1 MCLIL
6 FKYEPDAEHNLII
19 AANRD
24 EFHSRPTL
32 PAHFWDNESSIF
44 AGKDLLGGG
53 TWLGSNKSGKVA
65 GLTNFSQS
73 TDPYNAQSRG
83 FLVRDFLIQDKTSSD
98 FANLIDPSSYA
109 GFNLLLYDQNELVTC
124 SNISKERDVEIRKL
138 NPGTYAL
145 SNTYLTNSWPKCQKG
160 RQRLADRT
168 AQDFSVETLLE
179 ILRDSQPPI
188 DNLLPRRG
196 NTIEYERR
204 LGSAFVVGE
213 DYGTRASTVLLVNS
227 SKITFHERSFTRKG
241 LFYRDLRKE
250 LPLN

>member
-24 EFHSRPTL
+24 EFHSRPAL
-32 PAHFWDNESSIF
+32 PAHFWDKDSSIF

-65 GLTNFSQS
+65 GLTNFSQL
-73 TDPYNAQSRG
+73 TAPENAQSRG
-83 FLVRDFLIQDKTSSD
+83 FLVRDFLTQDNSSSD
-98 FANLIDPSSYA
+98 FASLIDPSSYA

-124 SNISKERDVEIRKL
+124 SNISKEGDIEIRKL

-145 SNTYLTNSWPKCQKG
+145 SNTYLRNRWPKCHEGK
-160 RQRLADRT
+160 RRLAAST
-168 AQDFSVETLLE
+168 AQDFSVESLLE
-179 ILRDSQPPI
+179 ILRDSQPPL
-188 DNLLPRRG
+188 DNLLPQRG

-227 SKITFHERSFTRKG
+227 RKITFHERSFARTG
-241 LFYRDLRKE
+241 SSYQDLRKE
-250 LPLN
+250 LHLN

>member
-24 EFHSRPTL
+24 EFHSRPAL

-73 TDPYNAQSRG
+73 TNPDDAQSRG
-83 FLVRDFLIQDKTSSD
+83 FLVRNFLTQDKTSSD
-98 FANLIDPSSYA
+98 FASLIDPSSYA

-124 SNISKERDVEIRKL
+124 SNISKEGDIEIHKL
-138 NPGTYAL
+138 NPGIYAL
-145 SNTYLTNSWPKCQKG
+145 SNTYLRNRWPKCQEGK
-160 RQRLADRT
+160 QRLAAST
-168 AQDFSVETLLE
+168 AQDFSVESLLE
-179 ILRDSQPPI
+179 ILRDSQPPL
-188 DNLLPRRG
+188 DNLLPQRG
-196 NTIEYERR
+196 NTVEYERR

-213 DYGTRASTVLLVNS
+213 DYGTRASTVLLVNNR
-227 SKITFHERSFTRKG
+227 KITFHERSFARKG
-241 LFYRDLRKE
+241 SSYRDLRKE
-250 LPLN
+250 LSLN

>member
-24 EFHSRPTL
+24 EFHSRPAL

-53 TWLGSNKSGKVA
+53 TWLGSSKNGKVA
-65 GLTNFSQS
+65 GLTNFSQP
-73 TDPYNAQSRG
+73 TDPSNALSRG
-83 FLVRDFLIQDKTSSD
+83 FLVRDFLIKDKTCSD
-98 FANLIDPSSYA
+98 FARLIDPSLYA
-109 GFNLLLYDQNELVTC
+109 GFNLLLYDQNELITC
-124 SNISKERDVEIRKL
+124 SNISKQGDIEIRKL

-145 SNTYLTNSWPKCQKG
+145 SNTYLTNRWPKCQDGK
-160 RQRLADRT
+160 QRLTDST
-168 AQDFSVETLLE
+168 QKDFTVETLLE
-179 ILRDSQPPI
+179 ILGDSQPPL
-188 DNLLPRRG
+188 DNLLPQRG

-213 DYGTRASTVLLVNS
+213 DYGTRVSTVLLINRR
-227 SKITFHERSFTRKG
+227 KITFHERSFARKG
-241 LFYRDLRKE
+241 SSYQDLRKE
-250 LPLN
+250 LHLN

>member
-138 NPGTYAL
+138 DPGTYAL

-160 RQRLADRT
+160 RQRLADGT
-168 AQDFSVETLLE
+168 EQDFSVETLLE
-179 ILRDSQPPI
+179 ILGDSQPPT
-188 DNLLPRRG
+188 DNLLPQRG

-227 SKITFHERSFTRKG
+227 RKITFHERSFARKG
-241 LFYRDLRKE
+241 SSYRDLREE